1 METMLRSGDAITDAP
16 RCRHAPMGRMES
28 SQALAAHPRRPARCS
43 ATRGMHWSV
52 ARAPAYR
59 RHVCLAS
66 HHASRVLLERILPH
80 LAPIHRR
87 AAVSAMAG
95 RTHPRLA
102 ANPAASAVAAPIL
115 RGSALPTPR
124 AATYAAA
131 ELILQGLEQLIHA
144 VSVAAALIPRGLARW
159 TLRAAASAEAALI
172 PRGLAPCRPLV
183 VPPAPLVP
191 MVLAREAAT
200 LLYVLSA
207 RQALTPQELVSTT
220 LLYVLYVQGEPT
232 AP

>member
-1 METMLRSGDAITDAP
+1 
-16 RCRHAPMGRMES
+16 MGRMES

-159 TLRAAASAEAALI
+159 TLRAAVSVAAALIPRGLARWTLRAAASAEAALI
-172 PRGLAPCRPLV
+172 PRGLAPCRPQF

-220 LLYVLYVQGEPT
+220 LLYVLHVQGVPT